1 MLPAVE
7 CLEVSNVGEICWGGG
22 EDLIVCVFKNGDR
35 YFSIVFLGNIPATP
49 LSSPQKKENK
59 QKNNRFERS

>member
-1 MLPAVE
+1 MSWSIQRWGDL
-7 CLEVSNVGEICWGGG
+7 LGGGGG
-22 EDLIVCVFKNGDR
+22 EDLIVFVFKNGDR